1 MYRNDFAAMFVH
13 VHTLTQCICSYNS
26 ACLMYILFRCD
37 IQTSI
42 LLIPRFILDLVSVGR
57 MT

>member
-26 ACLMYILFRCD
+26 ACL
-37 IQTSI
+37 
-42 LLIPRFILDLVSVGR
+42 
-57 MT
+57 